1 MSLGSNYSRDR
12 FDGAKFGMNGIFV
25 PKFFIIGY
33 FQCSW
38 FLSNF
43 SFLRIRNEC
52 ALSGRRTR
60 IWNYV
65 NFSKSLKTVNVELIS
80 KVPAVRFCSSP
91 LAILRIL
98 VPCDRKNWIK
108 VFIRPNSNWN
118 IRSMIVD
125 LEISLGNKITTLGIT
140 KLSWKHKSSLKRHS
154 NLKPSKL
161 SWKLLWTW

>member
-1 MSLGSNYSRDR
+1 MSQCFWPSNRSDPEQQSWVTHDESWCLWVKHHDY
-12 FDGAKFGMNGIFV
+12 GIFV
-25 PKFFIIGY
+25 RKFFIIGY

-43 SFLRIRNEC
+43 SFLRIWNEC

-118 IRSMIVD
+118 ISSMMIN
-125 LEISLGNKITTLGIT
+125 LETSLRNKIPKLGIT
-140 KLSWKHKSSLKRHS
+140 IIKLETQINFGTL
-154 NLKPSKL
+154 
-161 SWKLLWTW
+161 